1 MTSTRLRPVV
11 LGVVV
16 LALALFSVLWQA
28 RPAFASTVTVL
39 GTNAPPGA
47 TFTFTAGPGIPPTF
61 GGVVNSTEYILA
73 PGAYTV
79 VWNPVSDA
87 RGACTITPSS
97 TNFTVTSSST
107 NVIDRPTA
115 VYSCPASI
123 PPDTSI
129 TGQPTNPA
137 NTGSAV
143 FSFTGTDNVTAPTD
157 LTFQCAL
164 DGAAFTGCT
173 EPQTYTGLADGSH
186 TFQVRARDED
196 GNVDP
201 TPASYTWVVQTDT
214 VPPETTITAQPPDPT
229 NQTGA
234 SFSFTGTDNL
244 GVAGFQCS
252 LDGTAF
258 SACTS
263 PQTYTS
269 LSQGSHTFQVRA
281 KDAGGTVDPT
291 PASYTWTVD
300 TTAPTVTVPANIT
313 ADATSNAGAVVT
325 FTASATDTDPE
336 NPAVSCTPASGS
348 TFAIAT
354 TTVNCS
360 ATDAAGNTGT
370 NSFTVTV
377 RGAAEQLTT
386 LVGSVR
392 AVGPGTSLLSKAQ
405 AAQAAL
411 AAGNVTDACGFLG
424 AMINEARAQ
433 SGQRLTVT
441 QARQIIADATR
452 IRAVLACR

>member
-1 MTSTRLRPVV
+1 MTSTRRPVL
-11 LGVVV
+11 LGFFV
-16 LALALFSVLWQA
+16 LALALASVLGQA

-47 TFTFTAGPGIPPTF
+47 TFTFTAGPGIPPSF
-61 GGVVNSTEYILA
+61 GGTVNSTVYILA

-79 VWNPVSDA
+79 VWNPASDS
-87 RGACTITPSS
+87 RGSCTITPTS

-107 NVIDRPTA
+107 NVVDRPTA
-115 VYSCPASI
+115 VYSCPASV

-129 TGQPTNPA
+129 TGQPPDPA

-143 FSFTGTDNVTAPTD
+143 FSFMGTDNVTAPTE

-164 DGAAFTGCT
+164 DGAAFTACT

-214 VPPETTITAQPPDPT
+214 VPPDTTITAQPVDPT

-234 SFSFTGTDNL
+234 TFSFTGTDNL

-336 NPAVSCTPASGS
+336 NPAVSCAPPSGS

-411 AAGNVTDACGFLG
+411 AAGLVPDACSVLG

-433 SGQRLTVT
+433 SGQRLTVA
-441 QARQIIADATR
+441 QARQIIADTAR
-452 IRAVLACR
+452 IRAVLAC